1 MDPNM
6 ILAVASMAKDLFK
19 DGKASA
25 PKTGQMFG
33 EMSSNPTDP
42 MSMIGGMA
50 SNALGA
56 YDMYKNPNKAIGGL
70 IGDQKMGNNL
80 YDLYMGR
87 SKKEG

>member
-1 MDPNM
+1 MV
-6 ILAVASMAKDLFK
+6 LAIANMAKDLFK

-25 PKTGQMFG
+25 PDSGQIFGQM
-33 EMSSNPTDP
+33 SKDP

-56 YDMYKNPNKAIGGL
+56 YDLYKNPNKALGGI
-70 IGDQKMGNNL
+70 IGDEKMGNNL

-87 SKKEG
+87 RKKEG